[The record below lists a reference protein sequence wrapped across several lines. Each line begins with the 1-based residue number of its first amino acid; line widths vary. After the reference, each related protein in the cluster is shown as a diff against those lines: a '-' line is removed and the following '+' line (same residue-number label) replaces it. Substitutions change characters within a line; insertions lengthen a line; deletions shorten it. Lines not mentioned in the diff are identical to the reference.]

1 MKNITMKTKMIVGFL
16 IPSFLLVVN
25 ILLSDATT
33 KAAVKYTDPVAH
45 FYCCNG
51 SCVNGY
57 YFRDCTEI
65 DQGN

>member
-33 KAAVKYTDPVAH
+33 KAAVKYTDPVAQTR
-45 FYCCNG
+45 Y
-51 SCVNGY
+51 VEKA
-57 YFRDCTEI
+57 EI
-65 DQGN
+65 FTAVMAE